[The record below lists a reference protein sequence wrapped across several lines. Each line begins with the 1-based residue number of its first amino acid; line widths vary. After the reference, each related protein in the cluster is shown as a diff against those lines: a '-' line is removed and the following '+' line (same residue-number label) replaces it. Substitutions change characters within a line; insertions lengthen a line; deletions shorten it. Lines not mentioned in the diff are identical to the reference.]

1 MKETRREGGNL
12 QHMELEVLMQRVEQM
27 ELQGQ
32 KKKELKTLKKIERL
46 KAMLEQNKMDESQQG
61 MEHLQGI
68 VGLGKQPR
76 IRTLKL

>member
-12 QHMELEVLMQRVEQM
+12 QHMELEVLMQRVEQI

-32 KKKELKTLKKIERL
+32 KKKLKTLKKIERL

-76 IRTLKL
+76 ICTLKL

>member
-12 QHMELEVLMQRVEQM
+12 QHMELEVLMQRVEQL

-32 KKKELKTLKKIERL
+32 KKELKTLKKIERL
-46 KAMLEQNKMDESQQG
+46 KSMLEQNKMDESQQG

>member
-12 QHMELEVLMQRVEQM
+12 QHMELEVLMQRVEQL

-32 KKKELKTLKKIERL
+32 KKELKTLKKIERL